1 MSPRRSRPAALAVA
15 VTAVLFALS
24 GCQLG
29 LGSAD
34 DAPETPAVTG
44 SGTAAAAPAATPT
57 GSTDDSASMGSVK
70 DAGDIPDVC
79 TLLTEAQVTSLS
91 GLAVTQ
97 IDEDGAQPGEASRYC
112 QWQLAGGTLAVVL
125 SRTTEDD
132 FDVRVADAET
142 IDGVGED
149 AYLTSGHLYVLY
161 GTVQVDVYVR
171 GGEEAQNLEVAKKT
185 VDVLLPKI

>member
-1 MSPRRSRPAALAVA
+1 MSPRRSRSAVLVVA
-15 VTAVLFALS
+15 VTAALFALS

-34 DAPETPAVTG
+34 DAPETPAVTEG
-44 SGTAAAAPAATPT
+44 ATAAAPEATPT

-97 IDEDGAQPGEASRYC
+97 IDEDGGQTGDTSRYC

-132 FDVRVADAET
+132 FDVHVADAQT

-171 GGEEAQNLEVAKKT
+171 GGEDAENLEVAKKT